1 MQGSLHDLKNP
12 KFWKAVVAEYI
23 GTWFLVL
30 VGCGTC
36 LGDNWQDVE
45 SPKFLD
51 IAFAF
56 GLIAATMVWG
66 IGHISGGHINPAVT
80 CGMLVAR
87 KITIAKAVLYIISQ
101 CLGAITGA
109 GILEGEDQ
117 N

>member
-1 MQGSLHDLKNP
+1 MTSRMPSSGRPLWPSILGLGSWSWSDVEHV
-12 KFWKAVVAEYI
+12 W
-23 GTWFLVL
+23 
-30 VGCGTC
+30 
-36 LGDNWQDVE
+36 GDNWENVA

-56 GLIAATMVWG
+56 GLIVATMVWS

-87 KITIAKAVLYIISQ
+87 KITIARAVLYIISQ
-101 CLGAITGA
+101 CLGAISGA
-109 GILEGEDQ
+109 GILAGEDQ